1 MKKLKILL
9 VEDTPDVLESL
20 LELLE
25 MEGYEMA
32 GATNGKAA
40 LEKLQTFTPHL
51 IITDLRMPEMDGFTF
66 LRNVKSNPVHNTIPV
81 LVFSANA
88 TPENEDKSLHL
99 GAAGFLKKPCNTD
112 RLLEHIQTLLH
123 HR

>member
-1 MKKLKILL
+1 MKQKILL
-9 VEDTPDVLESL
+9 IEDTPDVLENL
-20 LELLE
+20 LEFLD
-25 MEGYEMA
+25 MEGYEVQ
-32 GATNGKAA
+32 GATNGSEA
-40 LEKLQTFTPHL
+40 LEQLQNFTPNL

-66 LRNVKSNPVHNTIPV
+66 LQNVKSNPVHNTIPV

-99 GAAGFLKKPCNTD
+99 GAAGFLKKPCNID